1 MNESLR
7 KVLGYPIDTPLKFW
21 LKYWHKYIKELC
33 DLDIYD
39 IRIDNP
45 HFLLKEIISEI
56 EYNDFRNSEN
66 RSLFKDLLGKARRQ
80 DSVFAELYKVE
91 IGIVLKNWDAS
102 PLVVRTICDE
112 ILQSMDEGSY
122 LERLA
127 QKIQHVIEEQEVL
140 NDEVKDQISFWTD
153 LLVQEL
159 VCLGVDVKD
168 IDKFIEEDEFAI
180 TEDGEVLFCRDSF
193 YELKRENYKSERDYY
208 HDVSERYKSRCIKEY
223 VDNILRHFHKEA
235 EDGYVIL
242 RLLGVRGSISHHF
255 KDIHLY
261 SIDKET
267 YLPENSISKI
277 ERTNTSQF
285 VNAAVKV
292 KHKYFNTSI
301 QSAVRR
307 LDSLLDYL
315 SFNVRCE
322 DGLSISK
329 QFAAIVVDGELCGS
343 YDSVKDDIGYIHQ
356 YRDLTA
362 FDLTP
367 YNENINNWLKEFA
380 EGRDIDNDTFRKIGT
395 STHWYRKALSA
406 NKHEDKLL
414 YSWIALESLFK
425 VSDDIK
431 NNISPKKNSSYN
443 VAQIICA
450 CIMTRN
456 KFYSYASNVYQY
468 LIRVTQ
474 MNDNYYDFT
483 VETIDRARL
492 NLKQGECLELS
503 FFFKELPAMISEM
516 NDEIFKRDL
525 QKVQKF
531 YDNEKSIKEFW
542 NSVCGDIT
550 IIYRLRNMIV
560 HNAICP
566 EFQIKLYAYKAQF
579 ITATLIQALR
589 YHYNKYGM
597 GIDDALLQIYS
608 RYQILE
614 ADIINQIN
622 NLKAK

>member
-39 IRIDNP
+39 IHIDNP

-127 QKIQHVIEEQEVL
+127 QKIQHVIEEQEIL

-168 IDKFIEEDEFAI
+168 VDKFVEEEEFAI
-180 TEDGEVLFCRDSF
+180 TENGEILFCRDTF

-277 ERTNTSQF
+277 ESASTSQY

-301 QSAVRR
+301 KSAVRR

-431 NNISPKKNSSYN
+431 NNISPKQLFVN
-443 VAQIICA
+443 
-450 CIMTRN
+450 
-456 KFYSYASNVYQY
+456 
-468 LIRVTQ
+468 
-474 MNDNYYDFT
+474 
-483 VETIDRARL
+483 
-492 NLKQGECLELS
+492 
-503 FFFKELPAMISEM
+503 FFRP
-516 NDEIFKRDL
+516 
-525 QKVQKF
+525 
-531 YDNEKSIKEFW
+531 
-542 NSVCGDIT
+542 
-550 IIYRLRNMIV
+550 
-560 HNAICP
+560 
-566 EFQIKLYAYKAQF
+566 
-579 ITATLIQALR
+579 
-589 YHYNKYGM
+589 
-597 GIDDALLQIYS
+597 
-608 RYQILE
+608 
-614 ADIINQIN
+614 
-622 NLKAK
+622 

>member
-1 MNESLR
+1 M
-7 KVLGYPIDTPLKFW
+7 
-21 LKYWHKYIKELC
+21 
-33 DLDIYD
+33 
-39 IRIDNP
+39 
-45 HFLLKEIISEI
+45 
-56 EYNDFRNSEN
+56 
-66 RSLFKDLLGKARRQ
+66 
-80 DSVFAELYKVE
+80 
-91 IGIVLKNWDAS
+91 
-102 PLVVRTICDE
+102 
-112 ILQSMDEGSY
+112 
-122 LERLA
+122 
-127 QKIQHVIEEQEVL
+127 
-140 NDEVKDQISFWTD
+140 
-153 LLVQEL
+153 
-159 VCLGVDVKD
+159 
-168 IDKFIEEDEFAI
+168 
-180 TEDGEVLFCRDSF
+180 
-193 YELKRENYKSERDYY
+193 
-208 HDVSERYKSRCIKEY
+208 
-223 VDNILRHFHKEA
+223 
-235 EDGYVIL
+235 
-242 RLLGVRGSISHHF
+242 
-255 KDIHLY
+255 
-261 SIDKET
+261 
-267 YLPENSISKI
+267 
-277 ERTNTSQF
+277 
-285 VNAAVKV
+285 
-292 KHKYFNTSI
+292 
-301 QSAVRR
+301 
-307 LDSLLDYL
+307 DYL

-450 CIMTRN
+450 SIMARN

-503 FFFKELPAMISEM
+503 YFFKELPAMISEM

-608 RYQILE
+608 SYQILE

>member
-1 MNESLR
+1 MNERLR

-21 LKYWHKYIKELC
+21 LKYWGNCIKELC

-45 HFLLKEIISEI
+45 HFLLKEIVSEI
-56 EYNDFRNSEN
+56 DYNDFRNSEN
-66 RSLFKDLLGKARRQ
+66 RALFKDLLGRARRQ
-80 DSVFAELYKVE
+80 DKVFEDLYKVE
-91 IGIVLKNWDAS
+91 IGVVLKNWDTS
-102 PLVVRTICDE
+102 PLVVRTICDK
-112 ILQSMDEGSY
+112 ILHSMDEGTY
-122 LERLA
+122 LTRLA
-127 QKIQHVIEEQEVL
+127 KKIQYVIEEQDVL
-140 NDEVKDQISFWTD
+140 DDDVKDRISFWTD

-159 VCLGVDVKD
+159 VCLGVDIKD
-168 IDKFIEEDEFAI
+168 VDKFIEEEDLAI
-180 TEDGEVLFCRDSF
+180 TENGQVLFCRDSF
-193 YELKRENYKSERDYY
+193 YELQRENYKSEKDYY
-208 HDVSERYKSRCIKEY
+208 HDVSERYKSRGIKEY

-242 RLLGVRGSISHHF
+242 RLLGVKGSISYRF

-267 YLPENSISKI
+267 YLPDNSISKI
-277 ERTNTSQF
+277 ENAGTSQF

-292 KHKYFNTSI
+292 RHKFFNTSI
-301 QSAVRR
+301 SSAVRR
-307 LDSLLDYL
+307 LENLLDYL
-315 SFNVRCE
+315 SFNVKCE
-322 DGLSISK
+322 EGLSISK
-329 QFAAIVVDGELCGS
+329 QFAAIIVAGKVCGS
-343 YDSVKDDIGYIHQ
+343 YDSVKDDIGYMHQ

-367 YNENINNWLKEFA
+367 YNENIDSWLKEFT
-380 EGRDIDNDTFRKIGT
+380 EDSDIDNDTFRKIGT

-414 YSWIALESLFK
+414 YSWIALESLLK
-425 VSDDIK
+425 IPDDIK
-431 NNISPKKNSSYN
+431 NSISPKKNSSYN

-450 CIMTRN
+450 SIMARN

-468 LIRVTQ
+468 LIRATQ
-474 MNDNYYDFT
+474 LNDNYYDFSE
-483 VETIDRARL
+483 ETINRAKL
-492 NLKQGECLELS
+492 NIANGERLELS
-503 FFFKELPAMISEM
+503 YFFNELPAMILEM

-531 YDNEKSIKEFW
+531 YDNEKGIIEFW
-542 NSVCGDIT
+542 NMVCGDIT

-589 YHYNKYGM
+589 YHYNKHGM
-597 GIDDALLQIYS
+597 GINDALLQIHS
-608 RYQILE
+608 KYQILE
-614 ADIINQIN
+614 ADVINQIN
-622 NLKAK
+622 KLKVK